1 MKTSISLIKKIFIV
15 LFWLA
20 VWQIGAML
28 INNPL
33 LFASFFDCLHRFKS
47 LLIDKNFYISVI
59 TTLTETLTGLII
71 ATIIAATLSYIAYK
85 KVLLKELLNPLITV
99 IKSIPVVSF
108 AILLLIWQGNA
119 LLSFFISFTVIFPH
133 IYFCCLSALENS
145 DHKLLEAAKVY
156 RLSSKDIFLYIY
168 KENILISLSA
178 NMKSIISMAF
188 KSIIA
193 AEIIGLTAQ
202 SIGLQ
207 LYLCKLNLD
216 TAGLFCYTAT
226 IIMLNYLTEK
236 FILKLIDIL
245 GANYD

>member
-1 MKTSISLIKKIFIV
+1 MKTSISIIKKVLIV

-20 VWQIGAML
+20 IWQIGAML
-28 INNPL
+28 INKPL
-33 LFASFFDCLHRFKS
+33 LFASFFDCLKRFKG

-59 TTLTETLTGLII
+59 TTLSETLSGLII
-71 ATIIAATLSYIAYK
+71 ATIMATILSYVAYK
-85 KVLLKELLNPLITV
+85 KALLKELINPLITV
-99 IKSIPVVSF
+99 IKSIPVVCF
-108 AILLLIWQGNA
+108 AILLLIWQGNK
-119 LLSFFISFTVIFPH
+119 LLSLFVSFTVIFPH
-133 IYFCCLSALENS
+133 IYFCCLSALENT
-145 DHKLLEAAKVY
+145 DQKLLEGAKIY

-168 KENILISLSA
+168 KENILISLVA

-207 LYLCKLNLD
+207 LYLCKISID

-226 IIMLNYLTEK
+226 IITLSYLTEK
-236 FILKLIDIL
+236 LILKLLDIL
-245 GANYD
+245 GAHND